1 MCPWGTGQ
9 TGRRGGRAHGRSAGG
24 ARAGVLRED
33 APEPPRPLGLGR
45 SSATLSSPSCKED
58 RAGAWDVSRGRG
70 GTRPRTLSLGL
81 DAPSG
86 ARPPRTAGCYAA
98 RPVARH
104 PVAPP
109 GPAAGLLCVSPARR
123 PGACPLTLP
132 LRTHTGRWP
141 RPAPV
146 AAQAAVPRGW
156 AHDAVCDV
164 DAQPGAGAWAP
175 PPQSTRCSTDP
186 GAVDQEVGLGGALMA
201 GLLSWGGAPQSPLPR
216 GTWERAEVSPRHP
229 VGWRLVPG
237 DSRTPLVTAGS
248 QPPGAPRAVEGG
260 LTD

>member
-1 MCPWGTGQ
+1 MCPWGT
-9 TGRRGGRAHGRSAGG
+9 RADRLPGGRARGRSAGD

-45 SSATLSSPSCKED
+45 SSATLSPPSCKED
-58 RAGAWDVSRGRG
+58 RAGAWDVSHGRG

-86 ARPPRTAGCYAA
+86 ARLPRTAGCYAA
-98 RPVARH
+98 RPVTSSPRPAQQRGCSACLQ
-104 PVAPP
+104 PAAP
-109 GPAAGLLCVSPARR
+109 GPALSRFPCG
-123 PGACPLTLP
+123 
-132 LRTHTGRWP
+132 HTGRCP

-146 AAQAAVPRGW
+146 MAQAAVPRGW
-156 AHDAVCDV
+156 GHDAVCDV
-164 DAQPGAGAWAP
+164 DVQPGAGAWAP

-186 GAVDQEVGLGGALMA
+186 RAVDQEVGLGGALVA
-201 GLLSWGGAPQSPLPR
+201 GPLSWGGAPQSPLPR

-229 VGWRLVPG
+229 VGWRLVPRE
-237 DSRTPLVTAGS
+237 SRTTLVTAGS

-260 LTD
+260 LNRLK